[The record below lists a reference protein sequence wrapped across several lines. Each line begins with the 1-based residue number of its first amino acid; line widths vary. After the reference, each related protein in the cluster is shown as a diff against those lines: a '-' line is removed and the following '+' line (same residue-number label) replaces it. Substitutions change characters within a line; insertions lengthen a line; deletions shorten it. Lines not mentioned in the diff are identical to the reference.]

1 MATAYDGEI
10 LRRGRE
16 SMMID
21 LGMLTHVFHKVD
33 GRIWLGDLGLVADLC
48 IRVL

>member
-1 MATAYDGEI
+1 MVAAHDGEI

-21 LGMLTHVFHKVD
+21 LGMPFHVFHKVD
-33 GRIWLGDLGLVADLC
+33 
-48 IRVL
+48 